1 VHRATDALYAVLLVA
16 LAPWA
21 LVRICVDAKSRSR
34 WRAYLRDLPTRLGR
48 RAARPGD
55 APCVWVHGV
64 SVGEIKAASRL
75 VETIEAEVPGVEV
88 VVSATTDTGWR
99 VARERFPGR
108 RVEFY
113 PPDLSWIVDS
123 AIDRLRPDLVVLI
136 ESEFWPN
143 FLTSAAERGIPV
155 ALANG
160 KISERSAAR
169 FRGAGRLGR
178 ALMRTLD
185 RFCVQLPAYAERFRA
200 LGVDPARIAVT
211 GNMKLDNIPIG
222 ENPARAAAYASL
234 LGLDGRSPLWVAGS
248 THPREER
255 IAARTARRLRAAGVP
270 VRLVVAPRHPSRA
283 EAVETELRHA
293 GVEVVRRS
301 RIAPGSPPPP
311 DAVVLLDSVGELEG
325 VYALADV
332 VFVGGSLVP
341 HGGQNMMEPAS
352 LGKPVVVGPHTF
364 NFRGE
369 VDLLVAAG
377 GIAVARDEDALHDVV
392 LRWLRTP
399 AEAASVGERGRA
411 AILASK
417 GATSRTVEVLR
428 PLLSPLARRKAR
440 VGLEGSASRPT
451 GGR

>member
-1 VHRATDALYAVLLVA
+1 VDVLYAVLLVA

-21 LVRICVDAKSRSR
+21 LVRVCVDAKSRSR
-34 WRAYLRDLPTRLGR
+34 WRAYLRDLSARLGR
-48 RAARPGD
+48 RAPRRGA

-64 SVGEIKAASRL
+64 SVGEIKAATNI

-113 PPDLSWIVDS
+113 PPDLSWVVAS
-123 AIDRLRPDLVVLI
+123 ALDRLRPDLVVLI

-143 FLTSAAERGIPV
+143 FLTTAAERGIPV

-160 KISERSAAR
+160 KISARSAAR
-169 FRGAGRLGR
+169 FRLAGPVARR
-178 ALMRTLD
+178 LMRSLS
-185 RFCVQLPAYAERFRA
+185 RLCVQLPAYAERFRG
-200 LGVDPARIAVT
+200 LGVPDARVTVT

-222 ENPARAAAYASL
+222 ADPSRSAGYAAL
-234 LGLDGRSPLWVAGS
+234 LALEHGTPLWVAGS

-255 IAARTARRLRAAGVP
+255 WVARTARRLRAEGLP

-283 EAVETELRHA
+283 DAVEAELRRD
-293 GVEVVRRS
+293 GFDVVRRS
-301 RIAPGSPPPP
+301 RLVPGAPPPR
-311 DAVVLLDSVGELEG
+311 DAVVLLDTVGELEA
-325 VYALADV
+325 VYSLADV

-352 LGKPVVVGPHTF
+352 LGKPVVVGPHTS

-369 VDLLVAAG
+369 VDLLLASGGLAEVRDADGLHEVVA
-377 GIAVARDEDALHDVV
+377 
-392 LRWLRTP
+392 RWLRSP
-399 AEAASVGERGRA
+399 VEAAAVGARGRE
-411 AILASK
+411 AILSSK
-417 GATSRTVEVLR
+417 GATRRTVEVLR
-428 PLLSPLARRKAR
+428 PLLRGIAA
-440 VGLEGSASRPT
+440 G
-451 GGR
+451 